1 MFQVSEYLGSFMLY
15 TSVPRAVAGQCAEL
29 HIPQLQGPYW
39 YTNLAQI
46 GEKPT

>member
-1 MFQVSEYLGSFMLY
+1 MLY
-15 TSVPRAVAGQCAEL
+15 TSVPRAVAGQRAEL

-39 YTNLAQI
+39 YTDLAQI